1 MSDPLV
7 VFSTCGSD
15 EEARRIA
22 RHLVESRLAAC
33 VNIVPAVES
42 VYWWQNHVETA
53 GEWLLIIKTC
63 ADLFEP
69 LAAELK
75 SVHSYEIPEILALPV
90 LKGLPSYIQWIHD
103 NVSKVN

>member
-1 MSDPLV
+1 MTDPLV

-22 RHLVESRLAAC
+22 RRLVESRLAAC
-33 VNIVPAVES
+33 VNIVPSIES
-42 VYWWQNHVETA
+42 IYWWQNRVESV
-53 GEWLLIIKTC
+53 GEYLLVIKTC

-69 LAAELK
+69 LAAELQAI
-75 SVHSYEIPEILALPV
+75 HSYDVPEILALPV
-90 LKGLPSYIQWIHD
+90 LKGLPSYIQWIQD